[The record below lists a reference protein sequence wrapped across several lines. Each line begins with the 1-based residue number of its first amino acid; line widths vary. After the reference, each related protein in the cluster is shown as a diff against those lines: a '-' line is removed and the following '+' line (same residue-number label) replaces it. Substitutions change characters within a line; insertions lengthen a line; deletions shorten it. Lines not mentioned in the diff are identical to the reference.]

1 MRRSLKYPL
10 IGIPVV
16 AAVLA
21 GGVAVLL
28 PQIAAARLAERA
40 ESRHGLSMSVEGG
53 SGFTLSDGLA
63 ITLDTVTFTRS
74 DAQGVPLATVG
85 QIRIDNPLQQVLGG
99 RLRRISLIDPV
110 FTFTAADTKNLPQ
123 GEDQAD
129 ATPKA
134 TARPLDI
141 AIENGS
147 IKAADAQHNLALA
160 VTDVSGEIK
169 QNEAGVLEAE
179 LRGLFN
185 GVATNLTLSVDDT
198 RRLQQR
204 GSPSD
209 VTLASKAGQI
219 VMSGRLRLT
228 GALQFDGSV
237 SAESDDTQSFL
248 SWMGVPLAGLSEGVP
263 LALDAGL
270 SLAHAKARLRNL
282 AFALGEMQAKGEI
295 SVQAAAPRPAITAD
309 LAFNS
314 LNLNIY
320 SRKGPAS
327 ASAPPDLTKDWREAT
342 LPFDDLRSVDAEVA
356 LTTDRFTAG
365 AVTAGPSNLK
375 ASLKDGALQAHVETL
390 ALEQGKG
397 VLDLALKQDASTQL
411 TLALDVAGVEA
422 KGFLGK
428 AFGITFL
435 SGPTDLKTNLTA
447 TGASPAQLIS
457 SLKGTATVSLRDGAI
472 DGVDLAKLAGLVSGD
487 DLEGWGVSEGSATAV
502 SAAGATATFADG
514 IGSLADTE
522 IAAAGLTAKVE
533 GNVDLLRR
541 AVDLTVKPGKG
552 LPLPVAA
559 RIRGPWERPKLSAKL
574 DVEGVLRGGT
584 GDGLEDAAKGVAK
597 GAAKSAKKALKQL
610 LGD

>member
-1 MRRSLKYPL
+1 MRRSLKYLL
-10 IGIPVV
+10 IGVPAL

-21 GGVAVLL
+21 GAGAVLL
-28 PQIAAARLAERA
+28 PQLAASRLAERA
-40 ESRHGLSMSVEGG
+40 ETRHGLSMSVEGG

-63 ITLDTVTFTRS
+63 ITLDTVTFTRN

-85 QIRIDNPLQQVLGG
+85 HIRIDNPLQQLLGG
-99 RLRRISLIDPV
+99 GLRRITLIDPV
-110 FTFTAADTKNLPQ
+110 FTFTAAASKNLS
-123 GEDQAD
+123 EDEA
-129 ATPKA
+129 AAEAAPKA

-141 AIENGS
+141 AIENGA
-147 IKAADAQHNLALA
+147 IKAADAEHNLALA
-160 VTDVSGEIK
+160 VTDVSGTLTLS
-169 QNEAGVLEAE
+169 EAGALEAE

-185 GVATNLTLSVDDT
+185 GVATSLTLSVDDT
-198 RRLQQR
+198 RRLQER

-237 SAESDDTQSFL
+237 SAESDDAQSFL

-270 SLAHAKARLRNL
+270 SLAHAKARFRNL
-282 AFALGEMQAKGEI
+282 AFALAEMQAKGEI
-295 SVQAAAPRPAITAD
+295 SVQAAAPRPAVSAD

-320 SRKGPAS
+320 SSKGPAN
-327 ASAPPDLTKDWREAT
+327 AALPPDLTKDWREAA
-342 LPFDDLRSVDAEVA
+342 LPFQDLRSVDAEIA
-356 LTTDRFTAG
+356 LTTDSFVAG
-365 AVTAGPSNLK
+365 AVSAGPSNLK

-397 VLDLALKQDASTQL
+397 VLDLSLKQEASTQM

-422 KGFLGK
+422 KSFLGK

-447 TGASPAQLIS
+447 TGSSPAQLIS
-457 SLKGTATVSLRDGAI
+457 SLKGTASVSLKDGTL
-472 DGVDLAKLAGLVSGD
+472 DGVDLAKLAGLVSND
-487 DLEGWGVSEGSATAV
+487 DLEGWGVANGSATAF
-502 SAAGATATFADG
+502 STARATADFADG
-514 IGSLADTE
+514 IGTLADSE
-522 IAAAGLTAKVE
+522 IAAAGLSAKLE

-574 DVEGVLRGGT
+574 NVEGVLRGSNGEA
-584 GDGLEDAAKGVAK
+584 LEDVANDVAK
-597 GAAKSAKKALKQL
+597 GAAKSAKKALKKL

>member
-1 MRRSLKYPL
+1 MRRSLKYLL
-10 IGIPVV
+10 IGVPVV

-21 GGVAVLL
+21 GGVAILL
-28 PQIAAARLAERA
+28 PQLAASRLAERA
-40 ESRHGLSMSVEGG
+40 EIRHGLSMSVEGG
-53 SGFTLSDGLA
+53 SGFTFSDGLT

-74 DAQGVPLATVG
+74 DAQGVPLAAIG
-85 QIRIDNPLQQVLGG
+85 HIRIDNPLQQVLGG
-99 RLRRISLIDPV
+99 RLRHITLIDPV
-110 FTFTAADTKNLPQ
+110 FTFTAADTKNLP
-123 GEDQAD
+123 GDETA
-129 ATPKA
+129 AGAAPKV

-141 AIENGS
+141 TIENGA
-147 IKAADAQHNLALA
+147 IKAADAEHNLALA
-160 VTDVSGEIK
+160 VTDVSGTLTQSE
-169 QNEAGVLEAE
+169 EGALEAE

-185 GVATNLTLSVDDT
+185 GVATGLTLSVDDT

-237 SAESDDTQSFL
+237 SAESDDAQSFL

-270 SLAHAKARLRNL
+270 SLAHAKARFRNL
-282 AFALGEMQAKGEI
+282 AFALGDMQAKGEI
-295 SVQAAAPRPAITAD
+295 SVQAASPRPAISAD

-320 SRKGPAS
+320 GSKDTASPA
-327 ASAPPDLTKDWREAT
+327 APPDLTRDWREAA
-342 LPFDDLRSVDAEVA
+342 LPFHDLKTVDAELA
-356 LTTDRFTAG
+356 LTTDSFTAG

-397 VLDLALKQDASTQL
+397 VLDLSLKQDASTHM

-447 TGASPAQLIS
+447 TGSSPAQMIS
-457 SLKGTATVSLRDGAI
+457 SLKGTASVLLKNGAI
-472 DGVDLAKLAGLVSGD
+472 DGIDLARLAGLVSND
-487 DLEGWGVSEGSATAV
+487 DLEGWGISKGSATAF
-502 SAAGATATFADG
+502 SAAQATASFADG
-514 IGSLADTE
+514 IGTLADSE
-522 IAAAGLTAKVE
+522 IAAAGLSAKID

-559 RIRGPWERPKLSAKL
+559 RIRGPWESPKLSAKL
-574 DVEGVLRGGT
+574 NVEGVLRGS
-584 GDGLEDAAKGVAK
+584 DGEALEDVANDVAK
-597 GAAKSAKKALKQL
+597 GAAKSAKKALKKL